1 MVLMNIKNLH
11 ENLKF
16 AGIVAKNPSSAFEI
30 SQILKEFN
38 VETLFESKSAKA
50 LGLKPYSIC
59 EISKFTNFIISVGG
73 DGTLI
78 GTCREAASKCDN
90 KPYIL
95 GVYDGSLGFLTDI
108 KISEF
113 KGFMVKFLRG
123 EYEVEHPLMLEAK
136 FYKNAE
142 LVSTK
147 IAFND
152 VVFTRTAVLS
162 MSSVDAYLNGRKF
175 NSYYG
180 DGVIISS
187 PIGSTAYNMS
197 AGGPIIYPLSSDIC
211 ITPICSH
218 SLTQR
223 PLVISGFENLSF
235 KNSSGSKVGVVIDG
249 QKVYDMDKFDE
260 IFVGLGKSGANLIRH
275 IGRDYFA
282 VLRDKL
288 NWGHIK

>member
-1 MVLMNIKNLH
+1 MNIKNLH

-16 AGIVAKNPSSAFEI
+16 AGIIAKNPSSALEI
-30 SQILKEFN
+30 SEILREFKI
-38 VETLFESKSAKA
+38 ESLFETKSAKA
-50 LGLKPYSIC
+50 LGLKPYSLC

-78 GTCREAASKCDN
+78 GACREVVSKCSAN
-90 KPYIL
+90 PYIL
-95 GVYDGSLGFLTDI
+95 GVYDGNLGFLTDI

-113 KGFMVKFLRG
+113 RGFMSEFLKG
-123 EYEVEHPLMLEAK
+123 EYKVEHPLMLEAR
-136 FYKNAE
+136 FYKNSQ

-147 IAFND
+147 VAFND

-162 MSSVDAYLNGRKF
+162 MSSVDAYLNGEKF

-223 PLVISGFENLSF
+223 PLVISGFANLSF

-260 IFVGLGKSGANLIRH
+260 IFVGLGKSSANLIRH